1 MEKKDRLFISI
12 YNDYYGSLLT
22 PYQRKLVDGY
32 YNLDMSLSEL
42 AEENDISPQGV
53 RDALKRAE
61 KQLISY
67 EEKLNLVK
75 KSERIKSILDE
86 VMQDCNDVQ
95 KEKLSKIVDI
105 LVD

>member
-1 MEKKDRLFISI
+1 M
-12 YNDYYGSLLT
+12 T

-61 KQLISY
+61 KQLIAY
-67 EEKLNLVK
+67 EEKLGLVK
-75 KSERIKSILDE
+75 KSERIKSILEE
-86 VMQDCNDVQ
+86 VMQRSDDEQ

>member
-22 PYQRKLVDGY
+22 QYQRRLVDGY

-61 KQLISY
+61 KQLIGY
-67 EEKLNLVK
+67 EEKLGLVK
-75 KSERIKSILDE
+75 KSERIKSILEE
-86 VMQDCNDVQ
+86 VMQESDKEQ

-105 LVD
+105 LID